1 MKAFSVDPVAGN
13 KFREL
18 GFAIKPGTNTSEF
31 NGEDTNYERIYS
43 YLAGKNEVTVWIAT
57 SGKTGKSTV
66 NIERFDEEGK
76 LVKSSYKKFGTPKQ
90 FQTVVETVKKFVAEA
105 SA

>member
-1 MKAFSVDPVAGN
+1 MKAFSVDPVAGT

-18 GFAIKPGTNTSEF
+18 GFTIKPGTNTSEF
-31 NGEDTNYERIYS
+31 NGEETHYERIYS
-43 YLAGKNEVTVWIAT
+43 YFAGENEVTIWIAT

-66 NIERFDEEGK
+66 NIERFDEEGN

-90 FQTVVETVKKFVAEA
+90 FQTVLETVKKFMQDAQA
-105 SA
+105 